1 MPNTDSGMELSK
13 MGPPLNSS
21 TATISLRRRPDSF
34 RTAASG
40 AAVESWLILLSPP
53 RWSRLLGCV
62 APARFPSVLH
72 ESPAVKTVKIEI
84 YWVPR
89 THGDQFQM
97 RHIVDMTTWRE
108 AFDHEALHSWA
119 VQGSAPPGSGQTA

>member
-1 MPNTDSGMELSK
+1 MELSK

-21 TATISLRRRPDSF
+21 TATISLRRRPESF
-34 RTAASG
+34 RAAASG

-72 ESPAVKTVKIEI
+72 ESPAVDSQDRNLLCREMPEWPVRH
-84 YWVPR
+84 PAHCR
-89 THGDQFQM
+89 HGNL
-97 RHIVDMTTWRE
+97 
-108 AFDHEALHSWA
+108 A
-119 VQGSAPPGSGQTA
+119 

>member
-1 MPNTDSGMELSK
+1 MELSK

-34 RTAASG
+34 RAAASG

-62 APARFPSVLH
+62 VPARFPSVLH
-72 ESPAVKTVKIEI
+72 ESPAVDSHDRI
-84 YWVPR
+84 YCVPWCR
-89 THGDQFQM
+89 RDQFTI
-97 RHIVDMTTWRE
+97 RHIVDMATWRE

-119 VQGSAPPGSGQTA
+119 VQGSAPRPGGQSA

>member
-1 MPNTDSGMELSK
+1 MELSK
-13 MGPPLNSS
+13 MGPPRNSS
-21 TATISLRRRPDSF
+21 TATISLRRRPESF
-34 RTAASG
+34 RAAASG

-72 ESPAVKTVKIEI
+72 ESPAVRRQDRI
-84 YWVPR
+84 YCVPCCR
-89 THGDQFQM
+89 RDQFVIRQ
-97 RHIVDMTTWRE
+97 IVDLATWRK

-119 VQGSAPPGSGQTA
+119 VQGSAPCGSG

>member
-1 MPNTDSGMELSK
+1 MELSK

-21 TATISLRRRPDSF
+21 TATISLRRRPESF
-34 RTAASG
+34 RTAISG

-72 ESPAVKTVKIEI
+72 ESPAVRRQDRI
-84 YWVPR
+84 YCVASRPGGEFV
-89 THGDQFQM
+89 T
-97 RHIVDMTTWRE
+97 RHIVDLATWRE
-108 AFDHEALHSWA
+108 
-119 VQGSAPPGSGQTA
+119 